1 MERKIEASINFLF
14 YIFPRLTSPPV
25 DLSEDRIRDG
35 DFVAGVL
42 LLLQRRRSLNGAL
55 FQREDSRRRRR
66 HVLPSVAWIDSLRR
80 RRVIFL
86 FFLCSSPVG
95 AQLLL
100 ATQHTHAL
108 ILPSL
113 YNPLL
118 FLRFFDRKLA
128 LFIQLQQ
135 TPPTSNSV
143 TKFD

>member
-1 MERKIEASINFLF
+1 MGI
-14 YIFPRLTSPPV
+14 
-25 DLSEDRIRDG
+25 LSLVCYYNA
-35 DFVAGVL
+35 VAL
-42 LLLQRRRSLNGAL
+42 SMAL
-55 FQREDSRRRRR
+55 FFKGRTVDGEEDT
-66 HVLPSVAWIDSLRR
+66 SLSSSSSGYF
-80 RRVIFL
+80 FL

-113 YNPLL
+113 YIILCYS
-118 FLRFFDRKLA
+118 LRFFDRKLA

>member
-42 LLLQRRRSLNGAL
+42 LQRRRSLNGAL
-55 FQREDSRRRRR
+55 FQRKDSRQRRR
-66 HVLPSVAWIDSLRR
+66 HVAVVVVVGLF
-80 RRVIFL
+80 FL

>member
-35 DFVAGVL
+35 DFVAGV
-42 LLLQRRRSLNGAL
+42 LLQRRRSLNGAL

>member
-14 YIFPRLTSPPV
+14 FIFPRLTPPPV

-35 DFVAGVL
+35 DFVAGV
-42 LLLQRRRSLNGAL
+42 LLQRRRSLNGAL